1 MIEAWPKYGNSLH
14 INSFS
19 AEDRGYFMETGG
31 IWFFQSHLSFLLSSH
46 HCPSPPWSISQ
57 QAPNKTCTTLLSL
70 TWDREIPR
78 DVATAHRGLGCI
90 PSACFLRTDP
100 TPRIHM
106 ALFSVE
112 TETEGWERGQSL
124 RCCWYKSFLST
135 STKLLPY
142 HSWSSATNKQQP
154 LGPGLC
160 SLNST
165 RIVLHNALIVCGAGQ
180 LESNGV
186 GAESL
191 LQQPC

>member
-1 MIEAWPKYGNSLH
+1 MIEAWPEYGNSLH
-14 INSFS
+14 VNSFS
-19 AEDRGYFMETGG
+19 AGDRGHFTETGG

-46 HCPSPPWSISQ
+46 HCLSPPWSISQ

-70 TWDREIPR
+70 TWDREIPS
-78 DVATAHRGLGCI
+78 DVAIAHRGLGCI
-90 PSACFLRTDP
+90 PSACFPRTDP
-100 TPRIHM
+100 TPQIHM

-165 RIVLHNALIVCGAGQ
+165 GIVLHNALIVCGAGQ

-191 LQQPC
+191 LQQPR